1 MVYGQALDGEEV
13 RNHIT
18 RNDNEG
24 EEKVATLLSNV
35 GFDLVD
41 SNVVLQDY
49 PEPIRGEVDLVYE
62 SGDVLL
68 LVEVSTG
75 KYRISHKKRNFFGKW
90 AGGPLVEELKEKLG
104 RQSHTV
110 RRIYFDLR
118 PRPENIGEPEAVG
131 IDGPGSMNMICF
143 QEDFDRLADGV
154 KLGEMTKDG
163 FLADFR

>member
-1 MVYGQALDGEEV
+1 MVYGQALDGKEV

-49 PEPIRGEVDLVYE
+49 PGPVRGEVDLVYE

-75 KYRISHKKRNFFGKW
+75 RHRISHKKRNFFGK
-90 AGGPLVEELKEKLG
+90 
-104 RQSHTV
+104 
-110 RRIYFDLR
+110 
-118 PRPENIGEPEAVG
+118 
-131 IDGPGSMNMICF
+131 
-143 QEDFDRLADGV
+143 
-154 KLGEMTKDG
+154 
-163 FLADFR
+163 